1 MSDNSSITLSR
12 QGHRLVQLGVALF
25 LFVTLQG
32 LVIQNFAVPSLGRA
46 AHTLSLS
53 TGLVLV
59 ALGIVWPRLT
69 LGVTATRV
77 AFWFLVYSLLATI
90 VAFLLAAMWGA
101 GNSVLPL
108 AAGAAHGTALQEN
121 IIAAVLVSTL
131 PTGIVAFAL
140 ILWGLRGMPGFSGRI

>member
-1 MSDNSSITLSR
+1 MPDSSATSLSR

-32 LVIQNFAVPSLGRA
+32 LVIQNFAVPSLGRS

-53 TGLVLV
+53 SGLVL
-59 ALGIVWPRLT
+59 LGVGVVWPRLS
-69 LGVTATRV
+69 LGATATRV

-90 VAFLLAAMWGA
+90 VAFLLAAIWGA

-121 IIAAVLVSTL
+121 IIATVLVSTL
-131 PTGIVAFAL
+131 PTGIIAFAL
-140 ILWGLRGMPGFSGRI
+140 ILWGLRGKPAS

>member
-1 MSDNSSITLSR
+1 MPDNSSIGLSR

-32 LVIQNFAVPSLGRA
+32 LVIQNFAVPSLGRS

-53 TGLVLV
+53 SGLVL
-59 ALGIVWPRLT
+59 LGLGLVWPQLV

-101 GNSVLPL
+101 GNTVLPL

-121 IIAAVLVSTL
+121 IIAALLVSSL
-131 PTGIVAFAL
+131 PTGIIAFAL
-140 ILWGLRGMPGFSGRI
+140 ILWGLRGTPVT

>member
-1 MSDNSSITLSR
+1 MTDDSAILLS

-32 LVIQNFAVPSLGRA
+32 LVIQNFAIPSLGRS

-53 TGLVLV
+53 SGLVL
-59 ALGIVWPRLT
+59 LGIGLVWPRLT

-77 AFWFLVYSLLATI
+77 AFWFLIYSLLATI
-90 VAFLLAAMWGA
+90 AAFLLAAIWGA
-101 GNSVLPL
+101 GNTVLPL

-131 PTGIVAFAL
+131 PTGIIAFAL
-140 ILWGLRGMPGFSGRI
+140 ILWGLRGKPAS

>member
-1 MSDNSSITLSR
+1 VPDSSAIALSR
-12 QGHRLVQLGVALF
+12 QGHRLVQIGVALF

-32 LVIQNFAVPSLGRA
+32 LLIQNFAVPSLGRA

-59 ALGIVWPRLT
+59 ALGVVWPRLA
-69 LGVTATRV
+69 LGATVTRI

-90 VAFLLAAMWGA
+90 VAFLLAAIWGA
-101 GNSVLPL
+101 GNTVLPL

-121 IIAAVLVSTL
+121 VIATVLVSTL

-140 ILWGLRGMPGFSGRI
+140 ILWGLRGMPAR

>member
-1 MSDNSSITLSR
+1 MADNSSTLSR
-12 QGHRLVQLGVALF
+12 QSHRLIQLGVALF

-32 LVIQNFAVPSLGRA
+32 LVIQNFAVPGLGRS

-53 TGLVLV
+53 SGLVL
-59 ALGIVWPRLT
+59 LGIGLVWPRLA
-69 LGVTATRV
+69 LGATAMRV

-90 VAFLLAAMWGA
+90 VAFLLAAIWGA

-121 IIAAVLVSTL
+121 IIATVLVSTL
-131 PTGIVAFAL
+131 PTGIIAFAL
-140 ILWGLRGMPGFSGRI
+140 ILWGLRGTHST

>member
-1 MSDNSSITLSR
+1 MPVDSSTLSR

-32 LVIQNFAVPSLGRA
+32 LVIQNFAVPSLGRS
-46 AHTLSLS
+46 AHTVSLS
-53 TGLVLV
+53 SGLVL
-59 ALGIVWPRLT
+59 LGIGLVWPRLA
-69 LGVTATRV
+69 LGGTATRV
-77 AFWFLVYSLLATI
+77 AFWFLIYSLLATI

-101 GNSVLPL
+101 GNTVLPL
-108 AAGAAHGTALQEN
+108 AAGASHGTALQEN

-140 ILWGLRGMPGFSGRI
+140 ILWGLRGSSAT

>member
-1 MSDNSSITLSR
+1 MPDNSSVAVSR

-32 LVIQNFAVPSLGRA
+32 LVIQNFAVPSLGRS
-46 AHTLSLS
+46 AHTVALSS
-53 TGLVLV
+53 GLVL
-59 ALGIVWPRLT
+59 LGIGPVWPRLT
-69 LGVTATRV
+69 LGATTTRI

-108 AAGAAHGTALQEN
+108 AARAAHGTALQEN
-121 IIAAVLVSTL
+121 IIATVLVSTL
-131 PTGIVAFAL
+131 PTGIIAFAL
-140 ILWGLRGMPGFSGRI
+140 ILWGLRGMPAS

>member
-1 MSDNSSITLSR
+1 MADNSSTLSR
-12 QGHRLVQLGVALF
+12 QSHRLIQLGVALF

-32 LVIQNFAVPSLGRA
+32 LVIQNFAVPGLGRS

-53 TGLVLV
+53 SGLVL
-59 ALGIVWPRLT
+59 LGIGLVWPRLA
-69 LGVTATRV
+69 LGATATRV

-90 VAFLLAAMWGA
+90 VAFLLAAIWGA

-121 IIAAVLVSTL
+121 IIATVLVSTL
-131 PTGIVAFAL
+131 PTGIIAFAL
-140 ILWGLRGMPGFSGRI
+140 ILWGLHGTHST

>member
-1 MSDNSSITLSR
+1 MPDNSSISRTR

-32 LVIQNFAVPSLGRA
+32 LVIQNFAVPSLGRS

-53 TGLVLV
+53 TGLVL
-59 ALGIVWPRLT
+59 LGIGLVWPRLT
-69 LGVTATRV
+69 LGATATRI
-77 AFWFLVYSLLATI
+77 AFWFLVYSLLVTI
-90 VAFLLAAMWGA
+90 LAFLLAAIWGA

-121 IIAAVLVSTL
+121 IIATVLVSTL

-140 ILWGLRGMPGFSGRI
+140 ILWGLRGQPAT

>member
-1 MSDNSSITLSR
+1 MPDNSSIALSR

-59 ALGIVWPRLT
+59 VLGIVWPRLA
-69 LGVTATRV
+69 LGATTTRV
-77 AFWFLVYSLLATI
+77 VFWFLVYSLLATI

-101 GNSVLPL
+101 GNTVLPL

-121 IIAAVLVSTL
+121 IIATVLVSTL

-140 ILWGLRGMPGFSGRI
+140 ILWGLRGMPAR